1 MLLHETQTMKR
12 STKTDL
18 TASSLRE
25 SFLVGIKK
33 PTEFSVGIEWEKLGI
48 DHITGDAIPYH
59 GPRGVKAIFEALI
72 QKYQWKPIYGL
83 KGEPIALKRGESSL
97 TLEPGGQIEL
107 SGQKAFKMAD
117 NEREL
122 RAHLDEM
129 RAVSDPLGIIWL
141 GFGAQPFSTQ
151 DQMGWVPKDRYAIM
165 RQVLRGKG
173 TKTFSMMKETASVQ
187 VSLDFSSEADALL
200 KFRLAM
206 SISPYLTAL
215 FANSFLEKGRRSR
228 YLSRRAD
235 IWHHTDAARTGILW
249 RSLDPAFSLDDYI
262 EYALHVP
269 MFFIRRADK
278 WVIVR
283 GHNFKTY
290 MQSGYRGHNATLED
304 WNLHLTTIF
313 TEARLKS
320 YIEIRSIDCQT
331 AAMGLAAATFLKV
344 LFYDPLALKKAL
356 ALLSAIAI
364 PEHMEIYYLAPL
376 KALRSRTRKTR
387 SLDVVRELHKI
398 AIHGADAAEKKY
410 LEPLAKLIKL
420 GLSPAQL
427 FIQENGIPKKKK
439 DLIAALEKNYS
450 L

>member
-1 MLLHETQTMKR
+1 MRR
-12 STKTDL
+12 SGRSDL
-18 TASSLRE
+18 TTDDLR
-25 SFLVGIKK
+25 SYFLSDIKK
-33 PTEFSVGIEWEKLGI
+33 PKEFSVGIEWEKLGI
-48 DHITGDAIPYH
+48 DRITGAAIPYH

-72 QKYQWKPIYGL
+72 RKYHWKPIFGL
-83 KGEPIALKRGESSL
+83 KGEPIALNRGKSML

-107 SGQKAFKMAD
+107 SGQKAYKMAD

-122 RAHLDEM
+122 KAHLSEM
-129 RAVSDPLGIIWL
+129 RSVSEPLGIIWL
-141 GFGAQPFSTQ
+141 GFGAQPFSTR

-165 RQVLRGKG
+165 RRVLRGRG
-173 TKTFSMMKETASVQ
+173 SKTFSMMKETASIQ
-187 VSLDFSSEADALL
+187 VSLDFSSEADALQ

-206 SISPYLTAL
+206 CLSPYLAAL
-215 FANSFLEKGRRSR
+215 FANSFLELGKRSR

-249 RSLDPAFSLDDYI
+249 RALDSAFSLDDYI

-269 MFFIRRADK
+269 MFFIKRADK
-278 WVIVR
+278 WVLVR

-290 MQSGYRGHNATLED
+290 MQSGYRGHKATLED

-344 LFYDPLALKKAL
+344 LFYDPIALKKAL

-387 SLDVVRELHKI
+387 SLDVVRELHRL
-398 AIHGADAAEKKY
+398 ATHGADAAEKKY

-427 FIQENGIPKKKK
+427 FIKENGIPKKKQ